1 MTSSEPLRS
10 PGVRFPPPLLFVAGL
25 VIGWALDRFALAL
38 PLARAVSGH
47 TLAIG
52 LGLVIIGLLLAAW
65 GIITFRRVGTA
76 IIPHHRATRIVA
88 EGPYRFT
95 RNPMYTG
102 MTIAYLGGAVL
113 LGTWWPVVLLP
124 IVLVMLV
131 RFVVRREERYLSD
144 AFGVE
149 YAEYRARV
157 RRWL

>member
-1 MTSSEPLRS
+1 MTSSPPLRS
-10 PGVRFPPPLLFVAGL
+10 PGVRFPPPILFVAGL
-25 VIGWALDRFALAL
+25 AIGWLLDRFVLAL
-38 PLARAVSGH
+38 PLTRAVSGH
-47 TLAIG
+47 TTAIG
-52 LGLVIIGLLLAAW
+52 LGLVIIGVLLAAW

-76 IIPHHRATRIVA
+76 IIPHHQATRIVA

-144 AFGVE
+144 AFGSE
-149 YAEYRARV
+149 YAAYCARV